1 MLFDRRYAYSLL
13 RSGHCNILLPP
24 ASGPWGIGLGFGEA
38 GLVNHIVVGAL
49 MFAFGALVTFSAAC
63 AVQDLALSRQV
74 PAAYNPVAEKSLV
87 RAPFEYR
94 KRSSDCESPLWPQA
108 GVPSKLKQQ

>member
-1 MLFDRRYAYSLL
+1 
-13 RSGHCNILLPP
+13 
-24 ASGPWGIGLGFGEA
+24 
-38 GLVNHIVVGAL
+38 
-49 MFAFGALVTFSAAC
+49 
-63 AVQDLALSRQV
+63 V

-87 RAPFEYR
+87 RAPFDG